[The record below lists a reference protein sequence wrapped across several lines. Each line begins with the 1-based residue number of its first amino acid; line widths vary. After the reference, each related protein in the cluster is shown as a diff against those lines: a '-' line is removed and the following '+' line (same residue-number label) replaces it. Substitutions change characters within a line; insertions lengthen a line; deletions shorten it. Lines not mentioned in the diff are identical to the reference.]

1 MDRETTHAHV
11 GGAVIILAIDPGP
24 KESAYVTY
32 ADGLIIQHDYL
43 PNEDLVKK
51 MILSEQRG
59 RYALVI
65 EWIEGYG
72 LTVGRETFDTCRW
85 VGRFE
90 QAAGGAHLLGRKA
103 IKSHLCNTTQ
113 AKDRDI
119 RAALIDR
126 FGEPGTKKAP
136 GPTYGIV
143 GDEWAA
149 LAVAVTWADTH
160 KEAP

>member
-1 MDRETTHAHV
+1 M
-11 GGAVIILAIDPGP
+11 IIMAIDPGP
-24 KESAYVTY
+24 KESAWVLF
-32 ADGLIIQHDYL
+32 DGKTISKYGYL
-43 PNEDLVKK
+43 LNDELLGGLCEVIFPFD
-51 MILSEQRG
+51 
-59 RYALVI
+59 ALVI

-103 IKSHLCNTTQ
+103 VKSHLCCTTR
-113 AKDRDI
+113 AKDKDI

-126 FGEPGTKKAP
+126 FGEPGTKKNP
-136 GPTYGIV
+136 GPTYGIT

-149 LAVAVTWADTH
+149 LSVAVTWWDT
-160 KEAP
+160 KREEA

>member
-1 MDRETTHAHV
+1 MVRRHMARA
-11 GGAVIILAIDPGP
+11 GGAMIILAIDPGP
-24 KESAYVTY
+24 KESAYVRLS
-32 ADGLIIQHDYL
+32 DGIILAHDYI
-43 PNEDLVKK
+43 PNDDILALLRWNPRCYDLMV
-51 MILSEQRG
+51 
-59 RYALVI
+59 V

-90 QAAGGAHLLGRKA
+90 QAAGGAHLIGRKA

-126 FGEPGTKKAP
+126 FGEPGTRKAS
-136 GPTYGIV
+136 GPTFGIT
-143 GDEWAA
+143 GDEWSA
-149 LAVAVTWADTH
+149 LAVAVTWADQH
-160 KEAP
+160 KEL